1 MQTIASP
8 DTLRLLSN
16 RRSVPA
22 KVMTGPGP
30 DDQQVDEI
38 LRIAARVPDHR
49 MLAPFRFVVL
59 AGEGKGRFA
68 EVLRTAPTAPEGK
81 RDKAARLYERAP
93 VVIGVVA
100 SVTEGHKTPVWEQEL
115 TVGAACQNLIVAAE
129 AQGWAVQWLTG
140 WPAYDETVRD
150 ALSLSAHER
159 MAGFFFVGSSDM
171 VPDDRKRPA
180 LSEVVTRYAG

>member
-1 MQTIASP
+1 MRTTASP

-30 DDQQVDEI
+30 DDAQVDEI

-59 AGEGKGRFA
+59 TGQGKADFA
-68 EVLRTAPTAPEGK
+68 EVLRTAPTAPDGK
-81 RDKAARLYERAP
+81 RDKAANLYERAP
-93 VVIGVVA
+93 VVVGVVA

-115 TVGAACQNLIVAAE
+115 TVGAACQNLIVATE

-140 WPAYDETVRD
+140 WPAYDKTVRG
-150 ALSLSAHER
+150 ALSLLENER
-159 MAGFFFVGSSDM
+159 MAGFFFIGSSDV
-171 VPDDRKRPA
+171 VPDDRKRPE
-180 LSEVVTRYAG
+180 LSEIVTRYAG

>member
-1 MQTIASP
+1 MRTASP
-8 DTLRLLSN
+8 DTLRLLSS

-22 KVMTGPGP
+22 KVMSGPGP
-30 DDQQVDEI
+30 DDAQTDEI
-38 LRIAARVPDHR
+38 LAIAARVPDHR

-59 AGEGKGRFA
+59 AGEGKTRFA
-68 EVLRTAPTAPEGK
+68 QTLRTTPTAPEGK
-81 RDKAARLYERAP
+81 RDKAAALYGRAP

-100 SVTEGHKTPVWEQEL
+100 SLTEGHKTPVWEQEL

-150 ALSLSAHER
+150 TLSLGDNEKI
-159 MAGFFFVGSSDM
+159 AGFFFVGSSD
-171 VPDDRKRPA
+171 VIPDDRKRPE
-180 LSEVVTRYAG
+180 LSEIVTRYAG